1 MFLNSQSSTLFKIQQ
16 LTTTYNNL
24 NDRFEEDILKGA
36 FFYDINLIHPIALLQ
51 VLCYYIKHLKKPKM
65 DISLTYFKFYTN
77 LALMPFTR
85 SISAK
90 RFYTLKVIK
99 SYLKRQ

>member
-51 VLCYYIKHLKKPKM
+51 VLC
-65 DISLTYFKFYTN
+65 
-77 LALMPFTR
+77 
-85 SISAK
+85 
-90 RFYTLKVIK
+90 
-99 SYLKRQ
+99 